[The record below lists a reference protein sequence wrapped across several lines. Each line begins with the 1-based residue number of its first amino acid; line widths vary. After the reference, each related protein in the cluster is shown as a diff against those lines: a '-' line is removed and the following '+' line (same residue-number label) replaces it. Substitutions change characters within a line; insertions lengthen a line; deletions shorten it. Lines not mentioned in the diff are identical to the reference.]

1 MAPYRH
7 PCRPARRARLTA
19 REQHNPT
26 PSRRQASPK
35 PWRGVPSRRDG
46 ARTDHARQGATL
58 PNHHTE
64 DTISIFKHRRRA
76 ERTARASTTIGRRGV
91 HGLVTVTAVAGVAA
105 FGAADAVYGPI
116 MVGVAFVV
124 LSLFLQLRA
133 ISWERGGGCPAHSV
147 LPGLRDRRLWAV
159 GVPAD
164 RVLSTSGESCSRP
177 TSFRRWPLTWIG
189 MCRTEATAC
198 EVGCALW
205 KHESSVPLACRPL
218 PKARRADESSALA
231 QLSSRASHSCSLARE
246 QWPSHQAGDV
256 PVPPNGSGRDRA
268 GALLSRGCPLELAT
282 GLATK
287 ASRAAVDRTIATPR
301 AEQSGRAAASPRCD
315 SAEIAVVLAIVL
327 DNDRGSERSA
337 PRAVELGGQRPA
349 LQGREPCLLM
359 CNCSMLPAGAARQR
373 RCRTFTPGGRREQ
386 GSALRG

>member
-256 PVPPNGSGRDRA
+256 PARPT
-268 GALLSRGCPLELAT
+268 GADAIAPAHCFLAVALSSWRLVWQQRHPGPRSTGLSQRHGPSSRGGLPLRHDAIVRR
-282 GLATK
+282 
-287 ASRAAVDRTIATPR
+287 SRLSWRSCSTTIAGPSE
-301 AEQSGRAAASPRCD
+301 ALPGR
-315 SAEIAVVLAIVL
+315 
-327 DNDRGSERSA
+327 
-337 PRAVELGGQRPA
+337 
-349 LQGREPCLLM
+349 
-359 CNCSMLPAGAARQR
+359 
-373 RCRTFTPGGRREQ
+373 
-386 GSALRG
+386 